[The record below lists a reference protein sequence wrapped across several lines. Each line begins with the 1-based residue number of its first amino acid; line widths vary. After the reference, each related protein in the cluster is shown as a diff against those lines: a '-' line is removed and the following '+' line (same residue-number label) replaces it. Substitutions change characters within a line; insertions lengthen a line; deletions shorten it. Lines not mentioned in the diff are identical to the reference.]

1 MGGRVGLL
9 GERDRRQR
17 LLDLTDSGRELE
29 RRLTENQRKR
39 FARAFREAGPEAVE
53 GFHRVL
59 LNIIDERNRDRF
71 DHREEGPGRA
81 RPPRR
86 AAGR

>member
-1 MGGRVGLL
+1 
-9 GERDRRQR
+9 
-17 LLDLTDSGRELE
+17 LE

-59 LNIIDERNRDRF
+59 FNIIDERNRDRF
-71 DHREEGPGRA
+71 ERHEDGPGRTPG
-81 RPPRR
+81 RRPGQPPGRRGPPRR
-86 AAGR
+86 AAGP